1 MGSSMTKVVV
11 ESNSLGTGKV
21 TLKAPNITGD
31 IIVELPSLGGPIGG
45 FPPGTAMLFVQTNAP
60 TGWTKSTAHSN
71 KALRVVTGTA
81 GSGGTVDF
89 STAFTSRAV
98 TGSVSVSGTVG
109 STALSVEQMPS
120 HAHSFNTEV
129 PGGSRLAWESPTNGG
144 LVQTG
149 SAYVNAA
156 INAAGS
162 GWGHNHSFSG
172 SGSFT
177 GTAIDLSVKYV
188 DVIIATKD

>member
-1 MGSSMTKVVV
+1 MTKVVV
-11 ESNSLGTGKV
+11 EGNSLGTGKV
-21 TLKAPNITGD
+21 TLKAPNISED
-31 IIVELPSLGGPIGG
+31 VIVELPSLGGPISG
-45 FPPGTAMLFVQTNAP
+45 FPPGTVMLFVQTNAP
-60 TGWTKSTAHSN
+60 TGWTKSTAHNN

-89 STAFTSRAV
+89 SAAFTSKAV

-120 HAHSFNTEV
+120 HSHQLGHGTQNG
-129 PGGSRLAWESPTNGG
+129 PGGSGWNWKSQNAGAADNTYA
-144 LVQTG
+144 TG
-149 SAYVNAA
+149 S
-156 INAAGS
+156 GS
-162 GWGHNHSFSG
+162 SHNHSFSG